1 MEYLD
6 KLAEE
11 AVKDAIKGLLAG
23 GKRPYSGS
31 VPPEAQRLLREKGR
45 SRVSQADAEKR
56 VNGAIDRLRLRKEIK
71 APRAPYN
78 DWALIGHVPP
88 KEADESPKGSG
99 AS

>member
-11 AVKDAIKGLLAG
+11 AVKDAIKSLLAS

-31 VPPEAQRLLREKGR
+31 VPEAAQRLLREKGR

-56 VNGAIDRLRLRKEIK
+56 VNGAIDRLRERKEIK

-88 KEADESPKGSG
+88 QAGESPTGDGG
-99 AS
+99 A

>member
-11 AVKDAIKGLLAG
+11 AVKDAIKALLAD

-31 VPPEAQRLLREKGR
+31 VPLEAQRLLREKGR
-45 SRVSQADAEKR
+45 NRVSQPDAEKR
-56 VNGAIDRLRLRKEIK
+56 VNGAIDRLRVRKEIK

-78 DWALIGHVPP
+78 DWALIGHTAP
-88 KEADESPKGSG
+88 KAGESATGDGG
-99 AS
+99 A

>member
-11 AVKDAIKGLLAG
+11 AVKDAIKSLLAG

-31 VPPEAQRLLREKGR
+31 VPAEAQRFMREKGR
-45 SRVSQADAEKR
+45 NRVSQVDAEKR
-56 VNGAIDRLRLRKEIK
+56 VASAIDRLRERKEIK

-78 DWALIGHVPP
+78 DWALIGYTPP
-88 KEADESPKGSG
+88 KTDESSRGVS
-99 AS
+99 

>member
-6 KLAEE
+6 RLAEE
-11 AVKDAIKGLLAG
+11 AVKDAIKALLAG

-45 SRVSQADAEKR
+45 NRVSQADAEKR
-56 VNGAIDRLRLRKEIK
+56 VTAAIDRLRERREIK

-88 KEADESPKGSG
+88 KAD

>member
-6 KLAEE
+6 RLAEE
-11 AVKDAIKGLLAG
+11 AVKDAIKALLAG

-45 SRVSQADAEKR
+45 NRVSQTDAEKR
-56 VNGAIDRLRLRKEIK
+56 VTAAIDRLRERREIK

-88 KEADESPKGSG
+88 KAD

>member
-6 KLAEE
+6 RLAEE
-11 AVKDAIKGLLAG
+11 AVKDAIKSLLAG

-31 VPPEAQRLLREKGR
+31 VPAEAQRLMREKGR
-45 SRVSQADAEKR
+45 NRVSRADAEKR
-56 VNGAIDRLRLRKEIK
+56 VNGAIERLRERKEIK

-88 KEADESPKGSG
+88 KAGESPTGDGG
-99 AS
+99 A

>member
-11 AVKDAIKGLLAG
+11 AVKDAIKGLLVN

-45 SRVSQADAEKR
+45 NRVSQADAEKR
-56 VNGAIDRLRLRKEIK
+56 VTSAIDRLRVRKEIK

-78 DWALIGHVPP
+78 DWALIGYVTV
-88 KEADESPKGSG
+88 KADESATGDGG
-99 AS
+99 A

>member
-6 KLAEE
+6 RLAEE
-11 AVKDAIKGLLAG
+11 AVKDAIKSLLAG

-31 VPPEAQRLLREKGR
+31 VPSEAQRLLREKGR
-45 SRVSQADAEKR
+45 NRVSQVDAEKR
-56 VNGAIDRLRLRKEIK
+56 VNGAIDRLRERKEIK

-88 KEADESPKGSG
+88 KADESPTGDGG
-99 AS
+99 A

>member
-6 KLAEE
+6 RLAEE
-11 AVKDAIKGLLAG
+11 AVKDAIKSLLAG

-31 VPPEAQRLLREKGR
+31 VPAEAQRMLREKGR
-45 SRVSQADAEKR
+45 NRVSQVDAEKR
-56 VNGAIDRLRLRKEIK
+56 VNGAIDRLRERKEIK

-88 KEADESPKGSG
+88 KAGESPTGDGG
-99 AS
+99 A

>member
-11 AVKDAIKGLLAG
+11 AVKDAIKNLLAA

-31 VPPEAQRLLREKGR
+31 VPEEAQTLLREKGR
-45 SRVSQADAEKR
+45 SRVSQGDAEKR
-56 VNGAIDRLRLRKEIK
+56 VSGAINRLRERREIK

-78 DWALIGHVPP
+78 DWALIGHTPP
-88 KEADESPKGSG
+88 AAGESSTGDGG
-99 AS
+99 A

>member
-6 KLAEE
+6 RLAEE
-11 AVKDAIKGLLAG
+11 AVKDAIKALLAG

-45 SRVSQADAEKR
+45 NRVSQTDAEKR
-56 VNGAIDRLRLRKEIK
+56 VTAAIDRLRERREIK

-78 DWALIGHVPP
+78 DWALIRHVPP
-88 KEADESPKGSG
+88 KAD